1 MAYGFQSES
10 IASLFRPPLAL
21 DPAVADTLAEMGYR
35 LGLLPLSALT
45 AVIER
50 HWPDGPGGAEPAWP
64 TAAELAAHLL
74 RRRDALLARFDPAQ
88 IADWVQAD
96 PDRAARVRQEL
107 TNAAQAMLRAPADR
121 PD

>member
-1 MAYGFQSES
+1 MS
-10 IASLFRPPLAL
+10 
-21 DPAVADTLAEMGYR
+21 DTLLEMGYR
-35 LGLLPLSALT
+35 LERLPVPALT

-50 HWPDGPGGAEPAWP
+50 HWPDGPGGAVPAWP

-96 PDRAARVRQEL
+96 PDRAERVRQEL
-107 TNAAQAMLRAPADR
+107 TDAAQAMLRAPADR

>member
-1 MAYGFQSES
+1 MS
-10 IASLFRPPLAL
+10 
-21 DPAVADTLAEMGYR
+21 DTLLEMGYR
-35 LGLLPLSALT
+35 LERLPLPALA

-50 HWPDGPGGAEPAWP
+50 HWPEGPGGAAPAWP
-64 TAAELAAHLL
+64 TADELAAHLL
-74 RRRDALLARFDPAQ
+74 RRRDALLARLDPAQ
-88 IADWVQAD
+88 IADWVHAD